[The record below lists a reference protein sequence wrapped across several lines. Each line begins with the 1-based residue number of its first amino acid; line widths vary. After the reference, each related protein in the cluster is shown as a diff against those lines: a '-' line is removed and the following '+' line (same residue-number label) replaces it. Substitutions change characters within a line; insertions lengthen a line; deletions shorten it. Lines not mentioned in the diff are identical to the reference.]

1 MPTDTSVGASAWQG
15 ELGDVEA
22 TLSVSP
28 SHSPILLIV
37 QITNQCILRHII
49 VWLLYYSWWLCSFI
63 ILLLLFFFFGLCL
76 IFHILFTILLQAPSS
91 AILWLVISSLVVFR

>member
-1 MPTDTSVGASAWQG
+1 MPTDASVGASAWQG

-49 VWLLYYSWWLCSFI
+49 VWLLYYSRWLCSFI
-63 ILLLLFFFFGLCL
+63 ILLLLFFISLCL
-76 IFHILFTILLQAPSS
+76 IFNILLTILLQAPSS

>member
-1 MPTDTSVGASAWQG
+1 MPTDASVGAGAWQG
-15 ELGDVEA
+15 ELGNVEA

-49 VWLLYYSWWLCSFI
+49 VWLLYYSRWLCSFI
-63 ILLLLFFFFGLCL
+63 ILLLLFFGLCL